1 MATRCASAT
10 FGSESWSRFGLPPHR
25 TCRARFAARI
35 ALPSAAGLRASLAA
49 GAFFAS
55 LLLLGATV
63 RAHPPQ
69 GRQAQLL
76 ELTEEDEALLHTP
89 AGFAAPGK
97 PAAASEPSGIL
108 EVELRDAATGETV
121 FGRVNVVG
129 SDGNYYE
136 PEDNPLAPFSRA
148 RLGNRPRTGPM
159 LYYGWYFY
167 CPGSARLRVPAGDV
181 RVEATRGFEY
191 RPASVHVHVPAGETR
206 HATVWL
212 SRTVNAA
219 DWGYACGDTHVHLPR
234 CSEQDDQTALD
245 LAAAEDLRFAFLLA
259 TNDPRTY
266 SGLMERQEW
275 RQERGFGQAS
285 VVTRGDHTIAS
296 GQEYRAATY
305 GHMCLLLHARLVLEG
320 LTVDPNNWPPFG
332 HVAMEARRL
341 GGVSIHAHGGYSREI
356 WIDAVQQAT
365 DGVELLQFA
374 LYRGI
379 GLEGWY
385 RLLGA
390 GFRFPAL
397 GASDY
402 PYCRALGD
410 NRTYALAGA
419 QPTVQ
424 SWLKAAVEG
433 RSFVST
439 GPILLLQVED
449 QPPGST
455 IDLAGRGPHRLKAVA
470 RARCELAPLELLE
483 LIVNGRTAAHLH
495 VAREAGQGCWL
506 ELQEEL
512 RLDGPAWIAARAAGR
527 TASGLPAADAH
538 TNAVFVHVDGRP
550 PYSQADLDWVLEQVD
565 DQIAEVRARDF
576 PERQAVLDYFYKS
589 RELLLEI
596 RREKSALLEPPHDR

>member
-1 MATRCASAT
+1 MAA
-10 FGSESWSRFGLPPHR
+10 
-25 TCRARFAARI
+25 
-35 ALPSAAGLRASLAA
+35 LRACGFGPGHRAACALLGLWHMCLTAGTYAACLLLAA
-49 GAFFAS
+49 AVA
-55 LLLLGATV
+55 

-69 GRQAQLL
+69 GRQVQLI
-76 ELTEEDEALLHTP
+76 EPTEEDESLLHTP
-89 AGFAAPGK
+89 AGFAAPGR
-97 PAAASEPSGIL
+97 PATAGDPSGVL
-108 EVELRDAATGETV
+108 EIELRDAGTGEPV
-121 FGRVNVVG
+121 YGRVNVVG
-129 SDGNYYE
+129 DDGNYYE

-148 RLGNRPRTGPM
+148 RLGNRPGTGPM

-167 CPGSARLRVPAGDV
+167 CRGTARVRVPAGDV
-181 RVEATRGFEY
+181 RVEAVRGFEY
-191 RPASVHVHVPAGETR
+191 RPEKVHVNVPAGQTR
-206 HATVWL
+206 RVTVWL
-212 SRTVNAA
+212 SRTVDAA
-219 DWGYACGDTHVHLPR
+219 RWGYVSGDTHVHLPR
-234 CSEQDDQTALD
+234 RSEQDDQTALE

-259 TNDPRTY
+259 MNDPRTY

-275 RQERGFGQAS
+275 PQERGMGQAS
-285 VVTRGDHTIAS
+285 VVTRGGHTIAS

-305 GHMCLLLHARLVLEG
+305 GHMCLLFHARLVLEG

-332 HVAMEARRL
+332 HVAMEAHRL
-341 GGVSIHAHGGYSREI
+341 GGVAIHAHGGYSREI
-356 WIDAVQQAT
+356 WVDAVQQAT

-410 NRTYALAGA
+410 NRTYALAGDE
-419 QPTVQ
+419 PTVQ

-439 GPILLLQVED
+439 GPILLLEVEG

-455 IDLAGRGPHRLKAVA
+455 IELAGKGPHLLKVMA

-483 LIVNGRTAAHLH
+483 VIVNGRTAAHLH
-495 VAREAGQGCWL
+495 VAREAGQSCWL
-506 ELQEEL
+506 ELQEDV

-538 TNAVFVHVDGRP
+538 TNPVFVHVDGQA
-550 PYSQADLDWVLEQVD
+550 PYNRADLDWVLEQVD
-565 DQIAEVRARDF
+565 DQISEVRARDF
-576 PERQAVLDYFYKS
+576 PERQAVLEYFSRS
-589 RELLLEI
+589 RERLLEL
-596 RREKSALLEPPHDR
+596 REKSASHEHQHSQ